1 MTDDLDL
8 FTQPSGQAWARSSDP
23 STAHEAA
30 NDQRGSKAARLSAL
44 VLNALKI
51 LGEATS
57 KEVSDYLGEEYVSI
71 SPRFRPLANK
81 GVIEECGKRSKP
93 SAIVWRIKPLTAMER
108 AG

>member
-1 MTDDLDL
+1 MSDDLDL
-8 FTQPSGQAWARSSDP
+8 FTSGQAWARSSDP

-30 NDQRGSKAARLSAL
+30 ERVKGSKAARLSAL

-93 SAIVWRIKPLTAMER
+93 PAIAWRIKPSTAMER